1 VNSATLGQNA
11 LDTTILL
18 TILGFAITI
27 IGNAVVVIYASGKT
41 QGVIKTQLNA
51 LGQRTDKLEEDS
63 TAQWKELSRH
73 TAQIGYLEGKVNGK
87 ARGASQ

>member
-1 VNSATLGQNA
+1 METLLAIA
-11 LDTTILL
+11 L
-18 TILGFAITI
+18 AA
-27 IGNAVVVIYASGKT
+27 IGNAVIVIYAAGKT
-41 QGVIKTQLNA
+41 QGVVRTQLTA

-87 ARGASQ
+87 ARGVSQ

>member
-1 VNSATLGQNA
+1 METIAAIAVA
-11 LDTTILL
+11 L
-18 TILGFAITI
+18 
-27 IGNAVVVIYASGKT
+27 IGNALVVIWTSGKT
-41 QGVIKTQLNA
+41 QGVINTQINA

-87 ARGASQ
+87 ARGVGQ